1 MLILR
6 ELSEIN
12 DSVEKL
18 SGTDDLLS
26 KLGPEVLSPTE
37 SSLCQ
42 ILVSPDTVVGIE
54 AEKIV
59 ERLSRHFDQY
69 LRSTDLVSIFGG
81 SLLSVSMPYTS
92 DSEGEHIANALL
104 REISNDIRIGE
115 KISFSIGLAHS
126 VAGDTQPIELF
137 RRAKLGLDNARSRGG
152 AMVSIWHEGLEE
164 STVERGNAIQIER
177 EYENLVLVWNV
188 MSVLSRAT
196 DIDSLAIG
204 FCEHVFKFFS
214 LDRIGLLERE
224 NNSLSAVTGFCKGEG
239 EVLSVS
245 DLGLSAAEFRQIDT
259 LLTSGS
265 SHAILAQQV
274 SNQQQAVGTYCIGR

>member
-1 MLILR
+1 
-6 ELSEIN
+6 
-12 DSVEKL
+12 
-18 SGTDDLLS
+18 
-26 KLGPEVLSPTE
+26 
-37 SSLCQ
+37 
-42 ILVSPDTVVGIE
+42 
-54 AEKIV
+54 
-59 ERLSRHFDQY
+59 
-69 LRSTDLVSIFGG
+69 
-81 SLLSVSMPYTS
+81 
-92 DSEGEHIANALL
+92 
-104 REISNDIRIGE
+104 
-115 KISFSIGLAHS
+115 
-126 VAGDTQPIELF
+126 
-137 RRAKLGLDNARSRGG
+137 
-152 AMVSIWHEGLEE
+152 
-164 STVERGNAIQIER
+164 
-177 EYENLVLVWNV
+177 